1 MDLIAYVPEFNLYN
15 QDWPI
20 YTMSGNLP
28 PAKFVH
34 AGRDRLGHATDSIVS
49 PGVIV
54 SGGEVHHSVLSP
66 MCVSTRGH
74 RLSIPCCSTV

>member
-28 PAKFVH
+28 PAKNSCTPAATVW
-34 AGRDRLGHATDSIVS
+34 ATPPIRSSPRCDRL
-49 PGVIV
+49 
-54 SGGEVHHSVLSP
+54 
-66 MCVSTRGH
+66 R
-74 RLSIPCCSTV
+74 R

>member
-34 AGRDRLGHATDSIVS
+34 AGRDRLATPPIRSS
-49 PGVIV
+49 PR
-54 SGGEVHHSVLSP
+54 
-66 MCVSTRGH
+66 CD
-74 RLSIPCCSTV
+74 RLRR